1 MRPRKITVLG
11 LCGRSGSGKGF
22 VCQAFASLG
31 VAFVDTDA
39 VYRVIIGDVNSPCV
53 KELVRE
59 FGNTVVNSR
68 GVDKKALSEIVFS
81 DNSKLE
87 RLNLVTHK
95 YIYEATFRL
104 VEEYE
109 KNGADT
115 VIIDAPVLF
124 ESGFYKFCDYCICVT
139 CSDETCI
146 KRITER
152 DGIDADAAKKRLASQ
167 LPVEILRELCDF
179 EIVNNE
185 NSRIFEQAKSIIETI
200 GEKKNE
206 T

>member
-1 MRPRKITVLG
+1 MKSRKITVLG

-22 VCQAFASLG
+22 VCEAFASMG
-31 VAFVDTDA
+31 VASVDTDA
-39 VYRVIIGDVNSPCV
+39 VYRKIIGDINSPCV

-59 FGNTVVNSR
+59 FGNTVVNNC
-68 GVDKKALSEIVFS
+68 GVDRKTLSAIVFS
-81 DNSKLE
+81 DKSKLE
-87 RLNLVTHK
+87 KLNSVTHK

-124 ESGFYKFCDYCICVT
+124 ESGFYKSCDYCICVT

-146 KRITER
+146 NRITER
-152 DGIDADAAKKRLASQ
+152 DGIDADAAKRRLASQ
-167 LPVEILRELCDF
+167 LPVEKLRELCDF
-179 EIVNNE
+179 EIVNDE
-185 NSRIFEQAKSIIETI
+185 NSCIFQQAKAIIETI